1 MFHLLEVQ
9 TKTSIS
15 PEQLDPSKDAN
26 ELLLKRLREKLEGE
40 ILKDIGL
47 VVAVISCQIMG
58 EGEIPLR
65 SPEVLFNATMKL
77 LSFLPKEDEVV
88 EGEVVNVTETG
99 AFVNIGSIDAF
110 WPRNKIS
117 DKRLTFN
124 ARRGTLE
131 NQKGE
136 AVVERKEK
144 VRTKVSNI
152 EIRTPTSLSALLKG
166 LIPTS
171 VRSSGGKHQIRIQLE
186 GRGGGVGFIKDL
198 QEKRREILSKIG
210 V

>member
-1 MFHLLEVQ
+1 MFHLLEIQ

-26 ELLLKRLREKLEGE
+26 ELLLKRLRDKLEGR

-47 VVAVISCQIMG
+47 VVAVNSCNIMG

-65 SPEVLFNATMKL
+65 SPEVLFNASIKL
-77 LSFLPKEDEVV
+77 LSFLPEEDEVT

-99 AFVNIGSIDAF
+99 VFVNIGSIDAF
-110 WPRNKIS
+110 WPRSRIS

-124 ARRGTLE
+124 ARKGTLE
-131 NQKGE
+131 NQKGKP
-136 AVVERKEK
+136 VVKRKEK
-144 VRTKVSNI
+144 VRVKVNNI
-152 EIRTPTSLSALLKG
+152 EIRTPVSLSSFLKG
-166 LIPTS
+166 SIPTP
-171 VRSSGGKHQIRIQLE
+171 VRSSGGQHQIRIQLE
-186 GRGGGVGFIKDL
+186 GRGGGIGFIKEL
-198 QEKRREILSKIG
+198 QKKRKEILSKIG